1 MTFGGANGC
10 SSDMAII
17 VILATSERFWLEC
30 KAMCGE
36 AHLYEGND
44 ADEIQNTLIDDA
56 SEKCLERAGKK
67 PPPEAVSDAFTVC
80 DRRIGCLSDLLG
92 SLCLR
97 QHEFGSETVV
107 TTI

>member
-1 MTFGGANGC
+1 MMMTFGGANGC

-17 VILATSERFWLEC
+17 VILATSERFWLC

-80 DRRIGCLSDLLG
+80 DVG
-92 SLCLR
+92 
-97 QHEFGSETVV
+97 
-107 TTI
+107 